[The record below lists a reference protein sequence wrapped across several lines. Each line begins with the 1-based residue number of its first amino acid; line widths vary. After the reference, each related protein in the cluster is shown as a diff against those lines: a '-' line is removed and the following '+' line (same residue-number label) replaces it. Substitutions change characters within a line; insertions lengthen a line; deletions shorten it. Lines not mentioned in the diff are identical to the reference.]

1 MEQISEEELKRLIE
15 EGKEELKKILNEGG
29 KITDTII
36 REKDKVTIIK
46 KIEPV
51 NGEATSS
58 TLVQTKGEMNLEFS
72 LLNNNH
78 LHP

>member
-1 MEQISEEELKRLIE
+1 MEQISEEEAKRLLE
-15 EGKEELKKILNEGG
+15 EGKEEFRRILDEGG

-36 REKDKVTIIK
+36 REKEKVTIIK

-58 TLVQTKGEMNLEFS
+58 TLVQTKGEIIINS
-72 LLNNNH
+72 
-78 LHP
+78 